1 MRAILTR
8 ARGQTLDSLFS
19 LTGAFPQPGECEKI
33 SSSVSAEGRDMLGSR
48 HVRPQTLTRDLE
60 N

>member
-33 SSSVSAEGRDMLGSR
+33 SSSMSAEGSEMLASR
-48 HVRPQTLTRDLE
+48 RLRPPE
-60 N
+60 H